1 MTERRRLLLI
11 DDDVQLLLSLADH
24 LRRDGYEVS
33 TARSGPEALEALDSS
48 WPDLVILDLMMPRMS
63 GEDVAARIK
72 KRADIPIIVLSV
84 IDTMDVK
91 VEMISRFAED
101 YLTKPFHHE
110 ELVARIQRVLGRL
123 NERIPS
129 QELVLGPDLTL
140 VLRRREAVVG
150 GKVVGLSPTE
160 TRFLATLAANVGEA
174 VSTERLLSRVW
185 SDADGAEPAYV
196 WVTVR
201 RLRRK
206 IERDP
211 DDPRYLLT
219 ERSGGYRLVAAV

>member
-11 DDDVQLLLSLADH
+11 DDDVQLLLSLGDR
-24 LRRDGYEVS
+24 LRRDGYEVA
-33 TARSGPEALEALDSS
+33 TAKSGAEALEALDAS
-48 WPDLVILDLMMPRMS
+48 WPDLVILDLAMPRMS

-84 IDTMDVK
+84 IDSMDVK

-140 VLRRREAVVG
+140 VLRRREAVVN

-185 SDADGAEPAYV
+185 SDADGADPAYV

-211 DDPRYLLT
+211 DDPRHLLT
-219 ERSGGYRLVAAV
+219 EKSGGYRLVAAV